1 MWPTGKSSQPLA
13 AVTSLRGSLAITS
26 LVTWHHIL
34 TYSCRF
40 EKVWCHLDCVKLAPG
55 LIEDN
60 PENDA
65 WVISPLLH
73 PPEIEEKKSSLNV
86 EIFTYFSLGVF
97 PGKVLLVLFLDLG
110 HVGDAGEVLP
120 HEEPQ
125 LVSPVI
131 PPVTLC

>member
-1 MWPTGKSSQPLA
+1 M
-13 AVTSLRGSLAITS
+13 SLMPA
-26 LVTWHHIL
+26 
-34 TYSCRF
+34 
-40 EKVWCHLDCVKLAPG
+40 KVWCHLDCIKLAPG
-55 LIEDN
+55 LIKDN

-73 PPEIEEKKSSLNV
+73 PPQIEKSSLKSLH
-86 EIFTYFSLGVF
+86 IPPFSLGVF